1 MSDTN
6 STALAAPAAP
16 AAQVALVTGASRGIG
31 RAIALALADAGFRV
45 IGTAT
50 SVSGAA
56 AITDALAAFPGCKGV
71 VLDVTDGPA
80 LNAAIDTVVKEQG
93 GLHVLVNNAGI
104 TRDMLSM
111 RMKDDEWDAVHDT
124 NLKAVFRACR
134 AATRPMMKQR
144 YGRMINITSV
154 VGAIGNAGQ
163 ANYAAAKAGVA
174 GLTRALARELG
185 ARNITVNCVAPG
197 FIATDMTQGLP
208 DNVKTA
214 LLAQIPLGRLGAV
227 EEVASAVVFLA
238 SREAGYITGS
248 ELHVNGGMHMA

>member
-1 MSDTN
+1 MTEV
-6 STALAAPAAP
+6 AAAP
-16 AAQVALVTGASRGIG
+16 QVALVTGASRGIG
-31 RAIALALADAGFRV
+31 RAIAAALAAAGLRV
-45 IGTAT
+45 TGTAT
-50 SVSGAA
+50 TEAGAA
-56 AITDALAAFPGCKGV
+56 AITQALAAYPGCRGI
-71 VLDVTDGPA
+71 VLDVTDGAA
-80 LNAAIDTVVKEQG
+80 LDAAIDGIVKQQG

-144 YGRMINITSV
+144 YGRIINITSV

-185 ARNITVNCVAPG
+185 SRNITVNCVAPG
-197 FIATDMTQGLP
+197 FIATDMTHGLP
-208 DNVKTA
+208 EAAKTA
-214 LLAQIPLGRLGAV
+214 LLAQIPLGRLGSA
-227 EEVASAVVFLA
+227 EEVAHAVQFLA
-238 SREAGYITGS
+238 SREAGYITGT